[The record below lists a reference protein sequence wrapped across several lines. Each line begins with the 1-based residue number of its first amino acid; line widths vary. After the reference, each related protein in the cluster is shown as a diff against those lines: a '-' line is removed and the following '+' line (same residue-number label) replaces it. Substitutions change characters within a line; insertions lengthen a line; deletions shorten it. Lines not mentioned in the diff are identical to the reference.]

1 MEMNRKDFDY
11 SELVESFG
19 EDKIKNRYR
28 KVGEYL

>member
-19 EDKIKNRYR
+19 EDKKNRYR